1 MPRTEFETG
10 REPARSTPP
19 VRRAAASRSPART
32 AIWNA
37 LTALAIIAV
46 LFITFY
52 GLNSQR
58 DNGPGGPAV
67 TATAPAPQTTGQGGA
82 AQAPADQ
89 TAAPTPNPPP
99 SGEQGGAQNN
109 QQDGTQQGTQTK
121 QPNNAPAAGG
131 EH

>member
-1 MPRTEFETG
+1 
-10 REPARSTPP
+10 
-19 VRRAAASRSPART
+19 VRT

-58 DNGPGGPAV
+58 DNAPGGPAV

-82 AQAPADQ
+82 PQAPADQ
-89 TAAPTPNPPP
+89 AAAPNPNPPP
-99 SGEQGGAQNN
+99 SGEEGNAQNN
-109 QQDGTQQGTQTK
+109 QQDGPQ
-121 QPNNAPAAGG
+121 NNQRNNPPAAGDA
-131 EH
+131 H

>member
-1 MPRTEFETG
+1 MTRTEFETG

-58 DNGPGGPAV
+58 DNGPGRSAV
-67 TATAPAPQTTGQGGA
+67 TATAPAPQTTGQGGT

-89 TAAPTPNPPP
+89 TAAPNPNPPP

-109 QQDGTQQGTQTK
+109 QQDGAQQGTQN

>member
-19 VRRAAASRSPART
+19 VRRAAASRSSART

-58 DNGPGGPAV
+58 NNGPGGPAV

-89 TAAPTPNPPP
+89 TAAPNPNPPP
-99 SGEQGGAQNN
+99 SGEHGGPQNN
-109 QQDGTQQGTQTK
+109 HPHRTHPPPQ
-121 QPNNAPAAGG
+121 
-131 EH
+131 